1 MLFLCWFYA
10 CFRFVLV
17 RLFHVL
23 LLELQVH
30 AMHAQFFA
38 ALITMFFFCLF
49 VCCFEGNLERIGSH
63 HASADEDFH
72 AQQAAVEA
80 RRAMAMARVDHTER
94 SREWVA
100 RAKTE
105 ALTIRQAR
113 DAQRRKRDELRQAT
127 GLHDSVKSEI
137 AKRAAENERA
147 LKAAALVSPSNVTVV
162 RTHVTVVEIRFV
174 QSAHCLND

>member
-1 MLFLCWFYA
+1 
-10 CFRFVLV
+10 
-17 RLFHVL
+17 
-23 LLELQVH
+23 
-30 AMHAQFFA
+30 MHAQFFA
-38 ALITMFFFCLF
+38 ALITMFCLF

-72 AQQAAVEA
+72 AQQAAEEA

-147 LKAAALVSPSNVTVV
+147 LKAAALVSLSNVTVV
-162 RTHVTVVEIRFV
+162 RTNVTVVVIRFAH
-174 QSAHCLND
+174 AHCLND